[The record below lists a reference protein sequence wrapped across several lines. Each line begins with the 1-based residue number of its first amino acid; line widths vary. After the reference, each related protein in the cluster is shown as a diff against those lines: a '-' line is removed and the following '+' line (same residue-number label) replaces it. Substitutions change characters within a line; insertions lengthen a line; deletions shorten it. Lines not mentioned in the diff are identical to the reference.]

1 MDEKIATARIDGSC
15 RLGTN
20 AGNSATLDNA
30 RTIELRGHLLDT
42 GLINRALDLIT
53 ESGCQFEIEDLRVG
67 VRKEHTSNARI
78 KVIAPDE
85 SVLEETLRLLIQEGA
100 TFSEPEKDAHL
111 EAVRAAGVAPD
122 DFYSTTIFP
131 TDVRI
136 NGQWVRAKNQRMDVM
151 LVVKD
156 DQTVVCTLMR
166 DVVVGDRV
174 VCGVDGIRIHSAKTR
189 KAQEEFAFMSS
200 GVSSERRVEVAVD
213 QIARDMQEMRTRGAK
228 IVVVA
233 GPVVVHTGGGP
244 YLSQL
249 IRDGYVQALLGG
261 NAIAVHDMEQAIFGT
276 SLGVDLLRG
285 VGVHEGHKHHLRVI
299 NTVRGCGGI
308 PQAVEQGVLSS
319 GIMYECARNKV
330 PFVLAGSI
338 RDDGPLPETI
348 MDLIE
353 AQKSYAHAIE
363 GAEMILMLSSMLH
376 SIGTGNMTPAG
387 VKLICVDIS
396 PAVVT
401 KLADRGSVES
411 VGIVTDVGLFL
422 NLLVSRLAQL
432 NRA

>member
-1 MDEKIATARIDGSC
+1 
-15 RLGTN
+15 
-20 AGNSATLDNA
+20 
-30 RTIELRGHLLDT
+30 
-42 GLINRALDLIT
+42 
-53 ESGCQFEIEDLRVG
+53 
-67 VRKEHTSNARI
+67 
-78 KVIAPDE
+78 
-85 SVLEETLRLLIQEGA
+85 
-100 TFSEPEKDAHL
+100 
-111 EAVRAAGVAPD
+111 
-122 DFYSTTIFP
+122 
-131 TDVRI
+131 
-136 NGQWVRAKNQRMDVM
+136 
-151 LVVKD
+151 
-156 DQTVVCTLMR
+156 MR
-166 DVVVGDRV
+166 DLQVGDRV

-213 QIARDMQEMRTRGAK
+213 EIARDLHALKSRGGK
-228 IVVVA
+228 VVVVA

-244 YLSQL
+244 YLMQL
-249 IRDGYVQALLGG
+249 IREGYVQVLLGG

-276 SLGVDLLRG
+276 SLGVDLARG

-308 PQAVEQGVLSS
+308 AQAVEQGVLTS
-319 GIMYECARNKV
+319 GIMYECVRHAV

-348 MDLIE
+348 MDLVQ
-353 AQKSYAHAIE
+353 AQQEYSRAIE
-363 GAEMILMLSSMLH
+363 GAEMIIMLSSMLH

-422 NLLVSRLAQL
+422 NLLVNRLSQL
-432 NRA
+432 H